1 MPEAGLVDFVFVLLF
16 VFEFVLDFKV
26 EFDAELFELLPV
38 ASTVEPEFPS
48 VGVLVVWVDGEFDAV
63 VAFGISNDMMMG
75 SSSQLIAIT
84 VHFAAACCGLENA
97 VLVVGPS

>member
-48 VGVLVVWVDGEFDAV
+48 VGVLVV
-63 VAFGISNDMMMG
+63 
-75 SSSQLIAIT
+75 
-84 VHFAAACCGLENA
+84 
-97 VLVVGPS
+97 